1 MFFIISLY
9 IISLQDKINAI
20 DIELLSITKELAYYD
35 NLLEYSKVTINFNK
49 EYKESFINEY
59 LNYLTNLFT
68 FIGKAILYVLP
79 IALIGGSITFVIL
92 FVEKKKKNRK

>member
-1 MFFIISLY
+1 M
-9 IISLQDKINAI
+9 
-20 DIELLSITKELAYYD
+20 
-35 NLLEYSKVTINFNK
+35 TINFNK

-59 LNYLTNLFT
+59 LNYLSTLFT
-68 FIGKAILYVLP
+68 FIGKAILYMLP